1 MRGNKPS
8 NTGGSEEDLPN
19 DMKCPICGA
28 RKSQGGCENPSACAH
43 ALAQKEADYTREM
56 SKLLDPQKE
65 RPLQLLM
72 AGLEAL
78 NLLNVALAVM
88 SASGQIL
95 MMNKSFE
102 QILAAHDGLELT
114 SAGVLQIQE
123 GSPSPFGE
131 LIERV
136 QANTA
141 TGKSKHAAAIA
152 VARPSGNRPL
162 TLYIRPTK
170 PTTASHG
177 TVAPSALVFVMDP
190 ELSVETAETEL
201 RQLYGLTQ
209 TEARVANLL
218 MEGKTLDECC
228 QELAIRRSTGRTHV
242 QHLFEKVGVQRQS
255 ELVSVLWK
263 SIGLIRTSRAHKE
276 EGKSSPPLRGI
287 GLDEALFRMLVDRT
301 IGGVDD
307 FEK

>member
-19 DMKCPICGA
+19 AMKCPICGA
-28 RKSQGGCENPSACAH
+28 RKSQGGCENPSACARV
-43 ALAQKEADYTREM
+43 LAQKEADYTREM
-56 SKLLDPQKE
+56 TKLLDQEKE
-65 RPLQLLM
+65 RPLQLLV

-78 NLLNVALAVM
+78 NLLNVGLAVTN
-88 SASGQIL
+88 ASGQIL
-95 MMNKSFE
+95 TMNKSFE

-123 GSPSPFGE
+123 GSTSPFDE

-152 VARPSGNRPL
+152 VARPSGHRPL

-170 PTTASHG
+170 PTTASRG

-190 ELSVETAETEL
+190 ELSIEAAEAEL
-201 RQLYGLTQ
+201 QQLYGLTQ

-263 SIGLIRTSRAHKE
+263 SIGLIRTRRAYKK
-276 EGKSSPPLRGI
+276 EGKSFPPLRCV

>member
-1 MRGNKPS
+1 MP
-8 NTGGSEEDLPN
+8 D

-28 RKSQGGCENPSACAH
+28 RESQGGCENPAVCAR
-43 ALAQKEADYTREM
+43 ALAQKEADYSRELTR
-56 SKLLDPQKE
+56 LLARENE

-78 NLLNVALAVM
+78 NLLNVGLAVM
-88 SASGQIL
+88 TGSGQLL
-95 MMNKSFE
+95 MMNKNFE

-123 GSPSPFGE
+123 RSSSLFEE
-131 LIERV
+131 LMQRA
-136 QANTA
+136 QADAA
-141 TGKSKHAAAIA
+141 TGKSKHATAIA
-152 VARPSGNRPL
+152 VARPSGKRPL
-162 TLYIRPTK
+162 TVYIRSTK
-170 PTTASHG
+170 ATAASQSIV
-177 TVAPSALVFVMDP
+177 TPSALVFVMDP
-190 ELSVETAETEL
+190 ELSVEAAESEL

-228 QELAIRRSTGRTHV
+228 QQLAIRRSTGRTHV

-263 SIGLIRTSRAHKE
+263 SIGLIRTSRANKE
-276 EGKSSPPLRGI
+276 EGKSSLPLTGA
-287 GLDEALFRMLVDRT
+287 GLSEALFRMFVDRPA
-301 IGGVDD
+301 GEVDD